1 MSRDRHRI
9 RDAFEPAHDPESD
22 ADPFLLSHHL
32 STVEEALG
40 WTVPTSA
47 EECMML
53 FEIMYENEKDEFD
66 ICDKSSFRDR
76 STRFIL
82 ENFLEG
88 KERLKTK

>member
-1 MSRDRHRI
+1 
-9 RDAFEPAHDPESD
+9 
-22 ADPFLLSHHL
+22 
-32 STVEEALG
+32 
-40 WTVPTSA
+40 
-47 EECMML
+47 MML